1 MLWVHGTRKSAPRR
15 QHGLDRGVGP
25 MFSAAMSTNPSRIS
39 SICVYC
45 GSQPGSDPSYR
56 QAARNLGQAM
66 AEHGIN
72 LVYGGGTKGLMGAVA
87 DAVMSNGGKAIGII
101 PEFLMDKEASRQE
114 LGQLTELHVTSDMHE
129 RKHMMF
135 DRSDAFVTLPG
146 GIGTLEEIIEIMTW
160 AQLGRHTKPMVF
172 ANIGGFWDPLN
183 ALIGHMS
190 AQGFIHTAHL
200 VRPLVIDRVEEI
212 VPAILS
218 AAAVPANGQDAE
230 VIAKL

>member
-1 MLWVHGTRKSAPRR
+1 
-15 QHGLDRGVGP
+15 
-25 MFSAAMSTNPSRIS
+25 MSTQQTRIG

-45 GSQPGSDPSYR
+45 GSQPGHEPAYR
-56 QAARNLGQAM
+56 EAAEILGRSM
-66 AEHGIN
+66 AENGID

-87 DAVMSNGGKAIGII
+87 DAVMSNGGKAVGII

-114 LGQLTELHVTSDMHE
+114 LGQLTELHVTKDMHE

-135 DRSDAFVTLPG
+135 ERSDAFVTLPG

-172 ANIGGFWDPLN
+172 ANINGFWDPLN

-190 AQGFIHTAHL
+190 SQGFIHTAHL
-200 VRPLVIDRVEEI
+200 VQPLVIDRAEDI
-212 VPAILS
+212 VPAILAQS
-218 AAAVPANGQDAE
+218 KNLGSDGDAAVLE
-230 VIAKL
+230 KM

>member
-1 MLWVHGTRKSAPRR
+1 MFIGRMITPQTRI
-15 QHGLDRGVGP
+15 
-25 MFSAAMSTNPSRIS
+25 T

-45 GSQPGSDPSYR
+45 GSQPGNDPAYR
-56 QAARNLGQAM
+56 QAARTLGKTM
-66 AEHGIN
+66 AENGID

-87 DAVMSNGGKAIGII
+87 DAVLANGGKAIGII
-101 PEFLMDKEASRQE
+101 PEFLMDKEASEQD
-114 LGQLTELHVTSDMHE
+114 LGQLTELHITRDMHE

-135 DRSDAFVTLPG
+135 ERSDAFVTLPG

-172 ANIGGFWDPLN
+172 ANIGGFWDPLS

-190 AQGFIHTAHL
+190 SQGFIHTAHL
-200 VRPLVIDRVEEI
+200 VRPLVIDRAEDI
-212 VPAILS
+212 VPAIQS
-218 AAAVPANGQDAE
+218 ATTASDNGEDPA